1 MAYLWDTY
9 VRDEEYSYIKE
20 AAAELRGELTSRS
33 LPICFDKCVL
43 SFKDLKLSTNERTC
57 FIRCYLRRQSSLSDA
72 MIYFDSK
79 RFQDNINGPAA

>member
-20 AAAELRGELTSRS
+20 AAADLRGEITSRS

-43 SFKDLKLSTNERTC
+43 SFKDLKLSTN
-57 FIRCYLRRQSSLSDA
+57 
-72 MIYFDSK
+72 
-79 RFQDNINGPAA
+79 